1 LHGRLQLRVHQFSWI
16 GGHWLA
22 KTLEF
27 FSDQIT
33 SMDLNIWF
41 NAQYQATF
49 FPAILSALGFTALG
63 AAFMIWGTCLD
74 YVIGVA
80 QFVLGGLMIIV
91 CMMIIS
97 MRTFFV

>member
-1 LHGRLQLRVHQFSWI
+1 
-16 GGHWLA
+16 
-22 KTLEF
+22 
-27 FSDQIT
+27 
-33 SMDLNIWF
+33 
-41 NAQYQATF
+41 
-49 FPAILSALGFTALG
+49 
-63 AAFMIWGTCLD
+63 MIWGTCLD